1 MIGLD
6 LGLAMSGAVW
16 QPRQYFRHSRWAA
29 NLPHPPALPR
39 IIREGEYRF
48 GRSGD
53 RDFSPPSTASQS
65 EYLERAVWWWHGIG

>member
-6 LGLAMSGAVW
+6 LGLAMSAQCGNRVNIFATAAGRQIYPIP
-16 QPRQYFRHSRWAA
+16 QP
-29 NLPHPPALPR
+29 LPR

-53 RDFSPPSTASQS
+53 RDFSPPNTAS
-65 EYLERAVWWWHGIG
+65 